1 MTKLLASDISFFQ
14 SRGFCM
20 KTESPFPFGTF
31 LIGGVLFIPMGFV
44 TGVQEWVRPTGAI
57 LAWILFSIWAH
68 WYSERKVESLKL
80 AYENDLESLKSEGSN
95 RSPGKYSTDLTKKTI
110 EHEYDRLRLSMEAQ
124 IEKLK
129 EETKSK
135 DQQLQVALEKI
146 KTITNETYQLKEDN
160 EKMHVLAKSSPQ
172 SKTESIHYLR
182 EQNLEQRL
190 AEREEKIVAH
200 EHIMRRVLDL
210 VPIIEKQLQNVILH
224 TENSAI
230 EIGEKIKYIYEKAQQ
245 HLVESNDI
253 SKQFGSSEGAEGQSL
268 SSVLN
273 KALTLL
279 KEMTDM
285 LEENSRLNIE
295 YSRSIEMI
303 LESTTTINK
312 ITEDIQYISDQTN
325 LLALNAAIEAAR
337 AGEHG
342 RGFSVVAEEV
352 RKLSD
357 RTNQASNDIT
367 LIVGKVNASM
377 KEISGSLTDN
387 LVKNHSKKDSVD
399 QAVVSLVDTA
409 RDSTE
414 VFSKLVENAVLSSE
428 AVANNIDDIILSLQ
442 FQDITRQEI
451 EAAVLPLTKISDMT
465 FEMVHRAPTQ
475 TSHTGQT
482 AHLNSK
488 PETDSSK
495 KNGEAGK
502 KGGDA
507 LFFEVEAATKETPK
521 EETKAA
527 SGDVSFF

>member
-1 MTKLLASDISFFQ
+1 
-14 SRGFCM
+14 M
-20 KTESPFPFGTF
+20 KNQSPFPFGIF
-31 LIGGVLFIPMGFV
+31 LVGGALFIPLGFIN
-44 TGVQEWVRPTGAI
+44 GVQDWVRPTWSV
-57 LAWILFSIWAH
+57 LAWLLFSIWTYWH
-68 WYSERKVESLKL
+68 LERKLDTMKL
-80 AYENDLESLKSEGSN
+80 AFESDLDSFKSEGHTHVQ
-95 RSPGKYSTDLTKKTI
+95 GTMATDLAKKTI
-110 EHEYDRLRLSMEAQ
+110 EHEYDRLRLNMESQ
-124 IEKLK
+124 LEKLK

-135 DQQLQVALEKI
+135 DHLLQTAQERIKAL
-146 KTITNETYQLKEDN
+146 TNATFELKEEN
-160 EKMHVLAKSSPQ
+160 EKMQVFSKSSPN
-172 SKTESIHYLR
+172 SKPESIQYLR

-190 AEREEKIVAH
+190 AEREEKIGAH
-200 EHIMRRVLDL
+200 EHIMRKVLDL
-210 VPIIEKQLQNVILH
+210 VPVIEKQLRTVIVH

-230 EIGEKIKYIYEKAQQ
+230 EIGEKIRYIYEKAQQ
-245 HLVESNDI
+245 HLEESNDI

-268 SSVLN
+268 SSVLS

-285 LEENSRLNIE
+285 LEENSRLNVE

-377 KEISGSLTDN
+377 KEISGSLTEN
-387 LVKNHSKKDSVD
+387 LAKNHSKKDSVD
-399 QAVVSLVDTA
+399 QAVVALVDTA

-414 VFSKLVENAVLSSE
+414 VFSKLVGNAVISSE
-428 AVANNIDDIILSLQ
+428 AVAHNIDDIILSLQ

-451 EAAVLPLTKISDMT
+451 EAAVLPLTKISDLT
-465 FEMVHRAPTQ
+465 FEMVHRSPTLATNGTQ
-475 TSHTGQT
+475 KQY
-482 AHLNSK
+482 SK
-488 PETDSSK
+488 PVSDTSQKSVGETKS
-495 KNGEAGK
+495 
-502 KGGDA
+502 GGDA
-507 LFFEVEAATKETPK
+507 LFFEVEATPKEAPK

-527 SGDVSFF
+527 SGDVLFF